1 MTALPHKYLETIYAG
16 VLGKLI
22 GVYLGRPF
30 ENWTYQ
36 EIQARLGPIHH
47 YVHDR
52 FEVPLVVIDD
62 DISGTFAFVRA
73 LEEHPFED
81 AAKDFSCENVGS
93 TWLNQVIDNRTVF
106 WWGGHGISTEHTVFN
121 NLKRGI
127 KPPVSGSMGT
137 NGRTLAEQIG
147 AQIFIDGW
155 AMVCPGN
162 AGLAAHL
169 AWEAARVSHDG
180 VAVDAAVLWA
190 VMEAEAFVEKDVDKL
205 LDKGLEYVGTESGLR
220 KPIEDVRVWV
230 QEDGDWETTRQRIE
244 DTYGYDKYG
253 GICHMI
259 PNHLIMVM
267 AVLYAGHDFSQ
278 AMHII
283 NTAGWDTDCNS
294 GNVGCLVGIINGLGG
309 FENEKALDWRGPLAD
324 RALISTADGG
334 YSINDAVRITYD
346 LANTAHQIA
355 GLTPLSAPK
364 DGAQWHFSLPGSVQ
378 GFQCT
383 SPTSS
388 VQIEQTLDAR
398 TPALGLTLQP
408 SSTNQE
414 EIEVLTQTFTPR
426 DALAVKRDYELMACP
441 LLSPGQTLFAVLSSP
456 ATNTTPITAAI
467 RLKAYDF
474 DDALV
479 PASSP
484 YTTLAPGQKKS
495 IAWTIPAALANK
507 PIQQLGVA
515 LDQPANPEGT
525 NKVYL
530 HSIRHSGT
538 PAMTLSRPPLSTGP
552 GLSSVPETMWTYQWV
567 SSIDK
572 VHTKFGPSFFLA
584 QDAGEG
590 LYYTGTRDWAD
601 YSASAGGWM
610 VNMGEGHGVVVR
622 VQGLRRWYGAMV
634 RKEGEKGVLEVVKA
648 RDAERTVLGLGEAE
662 WGLDVKY
669 EIAVEVKGSKIS
681 ATFGDVRVEAE
692 DGEYRGGAA
701 GFVLG
706 AGSIC
711 ADSLRIAPM

>member
-1 MTALPHKYLETIYAG
+1 MPALPQNHLEKTYAG

-36 EIQARLGPIHH
+36 DIQARLGPITY
-47 YVHDR
+47 YVHSQFD
-52 FEVPLVVIDD
+52 VPLVVIDD
-62 DISGTFAFVRA
+62 DVSGTFTFVRA
-73 LEEHPFED
+73 LEEHPGE
-81 AAKDFSCENVGS
+81 EVGEFDCGKVGD
-93 TWLNQVIDNRTVF
+93 TWLNQVIDKRTVF

-121 NLKRGI
+121 HLKRGVR
-127 KPPVSGSMGT
+127 PPVSGSEET

-162 AGLAAHL
+162 AEVAAKF
-169 AWEAARVSHDG
+169 AREAARVSHDG

-190 VMEAEAFVEKDVDKL
+190 VMEAEAFVERDVDKL
-205 LDKGLEYVGTESGLR
+205 LDRGLGFVGVESALR
-220 KPIEDVRVWV
+220 KPIADVRAWV
-230 QEDGDWETTRQRIE
+230 SKDGDWERTRQRIE
-244 DTYGYDKYG
+244 DAYGYDKYG

-259 PNHLIMVM
+259 PNHLIMIM
-267 AVLYAGHDFSQ
+267 AVLYAGHDFTQ

-294 GNVGCLVGIINGLGG
+294 GNVGCLVGIINGLEG
-309 FENEKALDWRGPLAD
+309 FENDKGLDWRGPLAD
-324 RALISTADGG
+324 RALISSADGG

-346 LANTAHQIA
+346 LANIAHKVA
-355 GLTPLSAPK
+355 RLPPPPPPK
-364 DGAQWHFSLPGSVQ
+364 NGAQWHFTLPGSVQ
-378 GFQCT
+378 GFQCA
-383 SPTSS
+383 SPASD
-388 VQIEQTLDAR
+388 VQIAQTLDAG
-398 TPALGLTLQP
+398 TPALSITLHTP
-408 SSTNQE
+408 CSAETE
-414 EIEVLTQTFTPR
+414 TEVLTQTFTPQ

-441 LLSPGQTLFAVLSSP
+441 LISPGQTLVAVLSSP
-456 ATNTTPITAAI
+456 ASNPAPITATI

-474 DDALV
+474 TDALI

-484 YTTLAPGQKKS
+484 PTTLAPGATKS
-495 IAWTIPAALANK
+495 ITWTIPASLANK

-515 LDQPANPEGT
+515 LAASNATGT
-525 NKVYL
+525 VYL
-530 HSIRHSGT
+530 HSIKYSGT
-538 PAMTLSRPPLSTGP
+538 PCLTLSRPPLATGP
-552 GLSSVPETMWTYQWV
+552 GLASVPETMWTYQWV
-567 SSIDK
+567 SSIHK

-590 LYYTGTRDWAD
+590 MFYTGTRAWED
-601 YSASAGGWM
+601 YSATATGVV
-610 VNMGEGHGVVVR
+610 VNLGEAHGVVVR
-622 VQGLRRWYGAMV
+622 VQGLNRWYGV
-634 RKEGEKGVLEVVKA
+634 VLRREGGKTWVEVVKA
-648 RDAERTVLGLGEAE
+648 RDAERVVLGRAEVE

-669 EIAVEVKGSKIS
+669 EIAVEVEGDRI
-681 ATFGDVRVEAE
+681 AARFGRVRVEAV

-711 ADSLRIAPM
+711 ADSLKIAPV